1 MTLRFYTFSYNP
13 HQDHWNHWP
22 SVLFLLFNLEPLSLF
37 PLTPP
42 NWLIQTTHVFK
53 FWTVTIHSISSQ
65 YFPHFV
71 NVILSIYTSTSS
83 IWDISL
89 LTSSLTL
96 VFASP
101 MGIWY
106 VISMCMFL
114 IIEEDKSLFH
124 MFVFLFPLL
133 DRWLC
138 PLFCW
143 IVCLFLIDLIRG
155 YLATVAKT
163 NEMVTSHILSTDF
176 Y

>member
-1 MTLRFYTFSYNP
+1 MFYLVAVVNKTAKHFCMCLLP
-13 HQDHWNHWP
+13 HICRASPGYKPRNGI
-22 SVLFLLFNLEPLSLF
+22 
-37 PLTPP
+37 TC
-42 NWLIQTTHVFK
+42 
-53 FWTVTIHSISSQ
+53 SQ

-143 IVCLFLIDLIRG
+143 IVCLFLIDLIRW